1 MEQAVSAE
9 EMEARL
15 EELRRL
21 NRELFQELLQ
31 ERERRQRAANDG
43 QSIINE
49 YADKIARLEELVASF
64 QGSEEWDRW
73 QEALSR
79 AR

>member
-1 MEQAVSAE
+1 MSAE

-43 QSIINE
+43 QAIINE
-49 YADKIARLEELVASF
+49 YADKIARLEELVASL
-64 QGSEEWDRW
+64 QQD
-73 QEALSR
+73 LSR

>member
-31 ERERRQRAANDG
+31 ERERRQRAANDA
-43 QSIINE
+43 QAIINE
-49 YADKIARLEELVASF
+49 YADKIARLEELVASL
-64 QGSEEWDRW
+64 QGAEE
-73 QEALSR
+73 
-79 AR
+79 

>member
-1 MEQAVSAE
+1 MEQGVSAE

-43 QSIINE
+43 QAIINE
-49 YADKIARLEELVASF
+49 YADKIARLEELVASL
-64 QGSEEWDRW
+64 QQD
-73 QEALSR
+73 LSR
-79 AR
+79 GR

>member
-1 MEQAVSAE
+1 MSAE

-49 YADKIARLEELVASF
+49 YADKIARLEELVASL
-64 QGSEEWDRW
+64 QQD
-73 QEALSR
+73 LSR

>member
-1 MEQAVSAE
+1 MSAE

-21 NRELFQELLQ
+21 NRELHQELLQ

-43 QSIINE
+43 QAIINE
-49 YADKIARLEELVASF
+49 YADKIAQL
-64 QGSEEWDRW
+64 
-73 QEALSR
+73 EALVGISR

>member
-31 ERERRQRAANDG
+31 ERERRQRVADEA
-43 QSIINE
+43 QAIILE
-49 YADKIARLEELVASF
+49 YSDQIGRLEELVASL
-64 QGSEEWDRW
+64 QLD
-73 QEALSR
+73 LSR

>member
-31 ERERRQRAANDG
+31 ERERRQRAANDA
-43 QSIINE
+43 QAIINE
-49 YADKIARLEELVASF
+49 YADKIARLEELVASL
-64 QGSEEWDRW
+64 QDAEE
-73 QEALSR
+73 
-79 AR
+79 

>member
-1 MEQAVSAE
+1 MSAE

-31 ERERRQRAANDG
+31 ERERRQRVADEA
-43 QSIINE
+43 QAIILE
-49 YADKIARLEELVASF
+49 YSDQIGRLEELVASL
-64 QGSEEWDRW
+64 QGAEE
-73 QEALSR
+73 
-79 AR
+79 

>member
-1 MEQAVSAE
+1 MSAE

-43 QSIINE
+43 QAIINE
-49 YADKIARLEELVASF
+49 YATKIARLEELVASL
-64 QGSEEWDRW
+64 QGGEE
-73 QEALSR
+73 
-79 AR
+79 

>member
-21 NRELFQELLQ
+21 NRELFQEVLQ

-49 YADKIARLEELVASF
+49 YADKIARLEELVASL
-64 QGSEEWDRW
+64 QQD
-73 QEALSR
+73 LSR

>member
-49 YADKIARLEELVASF
+49 YADKIARLEELVASL
-64 QGSEEWDRW
+64 QDAEE
-73 QEALSR
+73 
-79 AR
+79 

>member
-31 ERERRQRAANDG
+31 ERERRQRAANDA
-43 QSIINE
+43 QAIINE

>member
-1 MEQAVSAE
+1 MSAE

-43 QSIINE
+43 QAIINE
-49 YADKIARLEELVASF
+49 YADKIARLEELVASL
-64 QGSEEWDRW
+64 QGGEE
-73 QEALSR
+73 
-79 AR
+79 

>member
-1 MEQAVSAE
+1 MSAE

-43 QSIINE
+43 QAIINE
-49 YADKIARLEELVASF
+49 YADKIARLEELVASL
-64 QGSEEWDRW
+64 QGAEE
-73 QEALSR
+73 
-79 AR
+79 

>member
-1 MEQAVSAE
+1 
-9 EMEARL
+9 MEARL

-49 YADKIARLEELVASF
+49 YADKIARLEELVASL
-64 QGSEEWDRW
+64 QDAEE
-73 QEALSR
+73 
-79 AR
+79 

>member
-1 MEQAVSAE
+1 MSAE

-49 YADKIARLEELVASF
+49 YADKIARLEELVASL
-64 QGSEEWDRW
+64 QDAEE
-73 QEALSR
+73 
-79 AR
+79 

>member
-49 YADKIARLEELVASF
+49 YADKIARLEELVASL
-64 QGSEEWDRW
+64 QGAEE
-73 QEALSR
+73 
-79 AR
+79 